1 MDLQNQPLHILQ
13 KFTDGIDVGLD
24 QLKALDLGVGAS

>member
-1 MDLQNQPLHILQ
+1 MGLQNQPLYMLK